1 MNILEVEK
9 MNNAIRAQ
17 LLEQVDEKYKKFQS
31 TLIPNTTNIL
41 GVRLPILRK
50 MAKEIAKGNW
60 QDFLINGPEDYF
72 EELMLK
78 GIVIGCVKIGIDE
91 KLQWVESF
99 VPKISNWSICDS
111 FCSSLKIA
119 EKDRKKVWDFLMPYL
134 NSTSEYEVRFGIVM
148 LLNYF
153 IEKEYIVMVLR
164 LFNSIKHDGYYVKMA
179 IAWAVSFCFIHFPN
193 KTMKF
198 LNNNDLDDFT
208 YNKAL
213 QKIIESN
220 RIEPETK
227 DQIRELKKKAK

>member
-1 MNILEVEK
+1 MNY
-9 MNNAIRAQ
+9 AIREQ
-17 LLEQVDEKYKKFQS
+17 LLEEVDEKYKNFQY

-60 QDFLINGPEDYF
+60 QDFLRNSHEDYF

-78 GIVIGCVKIGIDE
+78 GIVIGYVKLGIDE
-91 KLQWVESF
+91 KLQWVEWF

-111 FCSSLKIA
+111 FCSSLKIT

-134 NSTSEYEVRFGIVM
+134 NSTNEYEVRFGIVM

-179 IAWAVSFCFIHFPN
+179 IAWAISFCFIHFPS
-193 KTMKF
+193 KTLKF
-198 LNNNDLDDFT
+198 LYNNDLDDFT

-227 DQIRELKKKAK
+227 EQIREMKRKAK